1 MARFDRLIL
10 AVVFGLGLAIAAL
23 SIASARFGPSVG
35 NLTTAQTLGGT
46 SVNTQIAVT
55 FSDRMAFQSVE
66 HSFRLSP
73 HVPGTFN
80 WSGNVLLFSPRH
92 PLAYGTHYT
101 VYVSTSARDASG
113 RHLFRAYHGRF
124 TTQAESFLYLGTRGG
139 EKGRL
144 VLQTINGHRRIVGP
158 DDGSVSGYSV
168 SLDGTL
174 AVFVRRGAPG
184 ERPDE
189 IWMLSLTDG
198 STQRLFRKPD
208 WTISQPHLSPD
219 GQTVVFLA
227 TNVRICRQYYG
238 CFRNAT
244 GPVIYL
250 LNLRSHRAGQ
260 FRSASDTPITDFI
273 DFSPAGQLAFTD
285 LGSALTLSDPSGKRI
300 QHVPNLG
307 NSLIY
312 VGFDPTGNKAAFVG
326 QTPSSSGGD
335 ILVYAGGTYIDV
347 SRGIYDSST
356 PSFSWDGKRVAYAAY
371 RGEKNVEPIYGI
383 NVYTFSS
390 KRTTH
395 LTGSRRWSDW
405 EPEWSPDGKY
415 IAYIRSRP
423 QESMYMDSGQL
434 WVMRSDG
441 SGQRALG
448 SVGSEIHWVT

>member
-10 AVVFGLGLAIAAL
+10 AIVLGLGLAIAAL

-46 SVNTQIAVT
+46 SVNTQIALT

-66 HSFRLSP
+66 RSFRISP
-73 HVPGTFN
+73 HVTGSFN
-80 WSGNVLLFSPRH
+80 WSGNVLLFSPQR
-92 PLAYGTHYT
+92 PLAYGTRY
-101 VYVSTSARDASG
+101 VLSVSTSARDASG
-113 RHLFRAYHGRF
+113 RHLFRAYHGSF
-124 TTQAESFLYLGTRGG
+124 TTQAQSFLYLGSAGRDQ
-139 EKGRL
+139 GRL
-144 VLQTINGHRRIVGP
+144 VLQSIDGQHRVVGP
-158 DDGSVSGYSV
+158 DDGSVTGYSV

-174 AVFVRRGAPG
+174 ATFVRRGAPS

-189 IWMLSLTDG
+189 IWMLSLADG

-219 GQTVVFLA
+219 QQSVVFLA

-238 CFRNAT
+238 CFRNPT

-250 LNLRSHRAGQ
+250 LSLRSHRATQ

-285 LGSALTLSDPSGKRI
+285 LGSALTLSDPSGRRI
-300 QHVPNLG
+300 QHVPNEG

-347 SRGIYDSST
+347 SRGVYDSST
-356 PSFSWDGKRVAYAAY
+356 PSFSWDGKQVAYAAY
-371 RGEKNVEPIYGI
+371 RGEKDVEPIYGI
-383 NVYTFSS
+383 NKYTFST
-390 KRTTH
+390 KQTQH
-395 LTGSRRWSDW
+395 LTGSHQWSDW
-405 EPEWSPDGKY
+405 EPQWSPDGTY
-415 IAYIRSRP
+415 IAFVRSQP
-423 QESMYMDSGQL
+423 QESMYMGSGRI
-434 WVMRSDG
+434 WVMKSDG
-441 SGQRALG
+441 SGQRPLDG
-448 SVGSEIHWVT
+448 VGGEIHWVT